1 MLFRSIPSGSQYSE
15 QVLHSFGAT
24 GDGASPNAGVIM
36 GPDGALYGATSYG
49 GAHGYG
55 TVFRLKP

>member
-1 MLFRSIPSGSQYSE
+1 
-15 QVLHSFGAT
+15 
-24 GDGASPNAGVIM
+24 M
-36 GPDGALYGATSYG
+36 GPDGALYGATSSG